1 MFIIIFLF
9 LIESIQEYCEPYG
22 VRLFLG
28 HYYTNLKI
36 DTDALRVVFN
46 TKNQCNNQFQV
57 LIKGD
62 QEFNITTYKTK
73 YLNMT
78 DIYVGTKANIE
89 YETYI
94 HTFQIPIQQTSRIL
108 YTLKNNDK
116 LIKEAQVKLPQLQ
129 QDTTKVLFFG
139 DMDSRWLFN
148 RSKQTFDWF
157 EEQIKQNIEYDSLL
171 FTGDMAYN
179 LESDNCE
186 RGELWLSRISL
197 FTSYYPFMVTPGNH
211 DSGYNRKQIF
221 LREHFQ
227 MPYINE
233 LDPYE
238 NHNYFYSFNI
248 GFGHFIQYDPVKI
261 IYKEDPNNYIRDQ
274 LLQQFRNDLIK
285 AVSNREEVPWIV
297 VFTHYPI
304 YCNYMD
310 DDQCVNNFKY
320 LAEFEKLF
328 QEFHVDLYVSG
339 HQHNYQR
346 NQPYYQNHSVSYQMD
361 GNIYYNYESPITII
375 EGAGGADYGAEI
387 MLLEN
392 KPYTVKQMD
401 QNGVGLL
408 QVMNKTHLQFQQV
421 RVSTNQIIDEFWII
435 QNRDSQGIYN
445 SNFEYWV
452 IFLIL
457 GILVCFLILILVYQI
472 RRLKLIFN
480 KQYLRTNDQMV

>member
-1 MFIIIFLF
+1 MFIIMFLF

-36 DTDALRVVFN
+36 ETDALRIVFN
-46 TKNQCNNQFQV
+46 TKNQCNKQFQV
-57 LIKGD
+57 FIKGD

-73 YLNMT
+73 FLNMT

-108 YTLKNNDK
+108 YALKNNDK

-157 EEQIKQNIEYDSLL
+157 EEQINQNIEYDSLL
-171 FTGDMAYN
+171 FTGDMAYD

-186 RGELWLSRISL
+186 RGELWISRISL
-197 FTSYYPFMVTPGNH
+197 FTSQYPFMISPGNH
-211 DSGYNRKQIF
+211 DGGFDYKQTF

-227 MPYINE
+227 MLYLTE
-233 LDPYE
+233 YDTQ
-238 NHNYFYSFNI
+238 NYQNDFYSFNI
-248 GFGHFIQYDPVKI
+248 GMVHFIQYDPVMI
-261 IYKEDPNNYIRDQ
+261 VYKADPNNYIKNR
-274 LLQQFRNDLIK
+274 LLSQFRNDLSK
-285 AVSNREEVPWIV
+285 AVQNREEVPWIV

-304 YCNYMD
+304 YCNFMD

-346 NQPYYQNHSVSYQMD
+346 NQPYYQNHSVSYQID

-375 EGAGGADYGAEI
+375 EGAGGADYGPEI
-387 MLLEN
+387 MIYN
-392 KPYTVKQMD
+392 DQPYTAKQLA

-408 QVMNKTHLQFQQV
+408 QVMNKTHLQFQHI
-421 RVSTNQIIDEFWII
+421 RVSTNQVMDEIWIMKTY
-435 QNRDSQGIYN
+435 DKEKDN
-445 SNFEYWV
+445 SFEYWIITIIICAIV
-452 IFLIL
+452 IVLALFIFIFVKYK
-457 GILVCFLILILVYQI
+457 GRKSKTYQKAMDNLV
-472 RRLKLIFN
+472 
-480 KQYLRTNDQMV
+480 